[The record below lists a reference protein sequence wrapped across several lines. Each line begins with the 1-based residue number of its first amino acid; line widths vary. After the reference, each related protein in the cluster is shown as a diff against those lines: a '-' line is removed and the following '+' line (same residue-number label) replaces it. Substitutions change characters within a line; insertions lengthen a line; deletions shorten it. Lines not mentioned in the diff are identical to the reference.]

1 MEMKLRGKAYSLI
14 NLANAVIVFFSS
26 MMRLY
31 ISLDKSIHQMNRWNY
46 IIQVMPG
53 MMKGTLK

>member
-1 MEMKLRGKAYSLI
+1 MKLRGKAYSLI

-31 ISLDKSIHQMNRWNY
+31 ISLDKSIRQTNRWNY

>member
-1 MEMKLRGKAYSLI
+1 MKLRGKAYSLI

-31 ISLDKSIHQMNRWNY
+31 ISLDKSIRQMNRRNY